1 MLKDNVLAILLRSEE
16 TGDFVSGASVSR
28 DLQVSRAA
36 VNQAVKALRADGYE
50 IESVTNRGYR
60 LVSGP
65 DRITVGSLQALL
77 GEERM
82 KRVLCFDSTDST
94 NKRLQEAVLNSGEA
108 YRSENGDTG
117 SKSPDVH
124 VQDRCAPY
132 GLIAVANEQT
142 AGRGRLGRTFS
153 SPQDMGIYLSLL
165 IRPDEFFVPSDT
177 VSSPAS
183 SASTR
188 PQGLSAD
195 IYSWTML
202 TSWTAVAVC
211 RAIETVCGVR
221 PGIKWVNDLLLNGRK
236 ICGILTQMELESETG
251 TIRDIIIGIGVNV
264 QEREEDFPEELRDIA
279 GSLFMATGK
288 KTDRTL
294 LAAEMIRQL
303 DRMCADWYRLQ
314 AGSSQL
320 AFSYLND
327 YREHSLVTGRQINVI
342 TPRETKEA
350 VAESIGEDFSL
361 HVRYMD
367 GSEEDLR
374 GGEISIRSTTGF

>member
-77 GEERM
+77 GDERM

-94 NKRLQEAVLNSGEA
+94 NKRLQEAVLNNEDA
-108 YRSENGDTG
+108 N
-117 SKSPDVH
+117 
-124 VQDRCAPY
+124 

-165 IRPDEFFVPSDT
+165 IRPD
-177 VSSPAS
+177 SSNI
-183 SASTR
+183 T
-188 PQGLSAD
+188 PQNTF
-195 IYSWTML
+195 SWTML

-211 RAIETVCGVR
+211 RAIETVCGVQ

-327 YREHSLVTGRQINVI
+327 YREHSLVTGRQISVI